1 MPQSN
6 RLERAQRRL
15 RAAEALTADLRQAV
29 EDEKTLAVYNN
40 TQAARAAQ
48 AHYERAL
55 SELETTPRSP
65 VFAVHLLP
73 LPPAR
78 RVNPRPRFLRRG

>member
-1 MPQSN
+1 MSHTS
-6 RLERAQRRL
+6 LERAERRL
-15 RAAEALTADLRQAV
+15 RAAQALVRDLEQAV
-29 EDEKTLAVYNN
+29 QDEKTLALY
-40 TQAARAAQ
+40 TSTGSARTAQ

-55 SELETTPRSP
+55 AELEATPPRPP
-65 VFAVHLLP
+65 VVAVHLLP